1 MAKVFKWQ
9 KCLNGRF
16 SPQKVYL
23 SYELKFFVKSRLS
36 RDPEFFEPPT
46 QEIIKITKFRIF
58 QACKIWPF
66 FSKSEPHTKRWFIA
80 INEWNFSVIWVDK
93 SSVVYRKHATI
104 LVYAKKKLG
113 PRRSAILSASQID
126 PSVLQSADKS
136 GGGRFGS
143 QFDIFFKPVTPGD
156 SSKSLR
162 GAHATS

>member
-1 MAKVFKWQ
+1 MHYLTPKYLF
-9 KCLNGRF
+9 LN
-16 SPQKVYL
+16 
-23 SYELKFFVKSRLS
+23 FFVKSRLS

-136 GGGRFGS
+136 GGERFGS